1 MTGARSEDRW
11 ALLRGPEI
19 GTRQLRP
26 GEALRI
32 GRHHEN
38 DVVLRDSVVSRFH
51 ATLRWDAGADRPVL
65 YDNGSQNGT
74 NVNGKDVIGRAEALG
89 AKSRLTIGPYVITV
103 DLKGREEPSATPE
116 TGPALIEDAGDSV
129 ALFTEQGPDLRGSL
143 EAADAMRQLLLRL
156 ECERRSGTLRIDVG
170 GNRGHLTFGV
180 GRIMDATFMGQLG
193 LRALDR
199 VTQVTH
205 GKYSFTRDMEP
216 SDQAMNLWFSDFLR
230 MKHDSYYATR
240 QWKRPKDGE
249 PLGGEG

>member
-19 GTRQLRP
+19 GTRQFRP

-51 ATLRWDAGADRPVL
+51 ATVRWDVGADRPML

-74 NVNGKDVIGRAEALG
+74 NVNGKDVIGRAEPLPP
-89 AKSRLTIGPYVITV
+89 KTRITIGPYVITL
-103 DLKGREEPSATPE
+103 DIKGKEEAQAAE
-116 TGPALIEDAGDSV
+116 ADPALIEDAGDSV

-143 EAADAMRQLLLRL
+143 DAADAMRQLLLRL
-156 ECERRSGTLRIDVG
+156 ECERRSGTLRLDVG
-170 GNRGHLTFGV
+170 GNKGHMTFGV
-180 GRIMDATFMGQLG
+180 GRIMDATFMGQIG

-205 GKYSFTRDMEP
+205 GKYTFTRDMEP

-240 QWKRPKDGE
+240 QWKRPAEGDQGA
-249 PLGGEG
+249 GG